1 MLWLDEI
8 WVEPTEEDLLKLE
21 LELGEDFYDD
31 SEKFNVVVT
40 KKDIILSFTDGPKE
54 TYQLNEL
61 GLDSLSREELKR
73 EVESRLGKNNINKI
87 LIIGGNY

>member
-31 SEKFNVVVT
+31 REKFNVVIT
-40 KKDIILSFTDGPKE
+40 KKDIILSFQDGPKE

-73 EVESRLGKNNINKI
+73 EIESRLGKNNINKI